1 MKTIG
6 DNIREIRS
14 QLKLTQNEF
23 AKALGYTERNV
34 GNWEHGRSVPTVY
47 TIKKCM
53 KFLVWNM
60 MRYLILN
67 WNKKYLLF
75 IKFNIDM
82 RGVVC

>member
-47 TIKKCM
+47 TIKKM
-53 KFLVWNM
+53 HEIFGLEYDEIFDFELK
-60 MRYLILN
+60 
-67 WNKKYLLF
+67 
-75 IKFNIDM
+75 
-82 RGVVC
+82 